1 VKINMENFDKPHNE
15 LKKKIVSETKR
26 YIIYT
31 VILTLFFSAFTTY
44 RRLILEQ
51 YGISL
56 AHYGFNLFQSMVLAK
71 VIILGQMFKLG
82 ERYSGRPL
90 IIPTLYK
97 TIVFSLFVVAF
108 SVAEHF
114 LLGYFEGKSTEILY
128 QSLMDKRLPEI
139 FAAILP
145 MSFFFLFFFAF
156 LEIEG
161 ALSDKTLLDLFFK
174 ADSSPRKNL

>member
-1 VKINMENFDKPHNE
+1 MENNSKHHTE
-15 LKKKIVSETKR
+15 LKKKIVDETKR
-26 YIIYT
+26 YIFYT
-31 VILTLFFSAFTTY
+31 VILTLFFTAFTTY

-71 VIILGQMFKLG
+71 VIILGQVFKLG

-90 IIPTLYK
+90 IIPTIYK
-97 TIVFSLFVVAF
+97 TVVFSIFVVVF
-108 SVAEHF
+108 SIAEHF
-114 LLGYFEGKSTEILY
+114 ILGYFEGKSMEILY

-139 FAAILP
+139 LAAILP
-145 MSFFFLFFFAF
+145 MSFFFFFFFAF

-161 ALSDKTLLDLFFK
+161 ALSDKTLLELFFK
-174 ADSSPRKNL
+174 ADPSPK